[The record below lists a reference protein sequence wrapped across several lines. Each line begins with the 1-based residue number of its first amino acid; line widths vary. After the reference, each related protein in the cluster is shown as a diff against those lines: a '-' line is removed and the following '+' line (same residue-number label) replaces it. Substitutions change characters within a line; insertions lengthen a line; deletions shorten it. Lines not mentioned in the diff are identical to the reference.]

1 LGGEFVQSLRYGEN
15 PAQKAAWFR
24 TRGAKSGLHQ
34 AQILQGKELSYNN
47 LLDLESAT
55 STVREFRDVAA
66 CVAVKHNSPCGVGTD
81 VAPDIALQKALS
93 ADPQSVFGGIIAVN
107 FNLTEEMADPL
118 NALFL
123 ECVIAPSVDK
133 KAREQFA
140 KKKNLRVLTWDAMM
154 TAEPEL
160 LYRSLS
166 GGFLVQTRDQVKSQ
180 WDETWQVL
188 GQKPSAAQ
196 KQDLLMAWKT
206 CAHLKSNAI
215 SIVSQGVTVGLGM
228 GQVNRVDAVAQAI
241 ERMQRFHTKAQDPV
255 LASDAFFPFPDS
267 IEKIASAGI
276 RWIIQPGGSVK
287 DPEVI
292 KRASELGVT
301 LVLTG
306 QRHFLH

>member
-1 LGGEFVQSLRYGEN
+1 
-15 PAQKAAWFR
+15 
-24 TRGAKSGLHQ
+24 
-34 AQILQGKELSYNN
+34 
-47 LLDLESAT
+47 
-55 STVREFRDVAA
+55 VREFPDTAA

-81 VAPDIALQKALS
+81 ATPELALRKALA

-107 FNLTEEMADPL
+107 FNLTAEMVEPL

-123 ECVIAPSVDK
+123 ECVIAPSIDE

-140 KKKNLRVLTWDAMM
+140 KKKNLRVLTWSQMM
-154 TAEPEL
+154 ESGPEL
-160 LYRSLS
+160 LYRSLA
-166 GGFLVQTRDQVKSQ
+166 GGFLVQTRDQVKTQ
-180 WDETWQVL
+180 WDAAWQVI
-188 GQKPSAAQ
+188 GEKPSEGV

-215 SIVSQGVTVGLGM
+215 AVVSQGLSVGLGM

-241 ERMQRFHTKAQDPV
+241 DRMQRFHPKAVKPV

-267 IEKIASAGI
+267 VEKIASAGI
-276 RWIIQPGGSVK
+276 QWIIQPGGSVK

-292 KRASELGVT
+292 KRAEELGVT
-301 LVLTG
+301 MVLTG